1 MNPFIGVFLLAV
13 AGLSAASFYI
23 PFRRVKGWAWE
34 TYWLTQGFAAWIV
47 MPVVL
52 AWLTTPD
59 IWAILSVS
67 SVKSMWWAYI
77 FGAMW
82 GIGGLTFGLSMRY
95 LGLSLGYAMAIG
107 FCAAFGTLM
116 PPIVAGDALAVFTTA
131 SGLAILAGVVVCLLG
146 IAICG
151 YAGILKE
158 KLLTEKQKKQAIKEF
173 ALVKGFIVAVFAGI
187 MSACMAFAIQAGKPI
202 AQAAL
207 EAGTKAIYQNNP
219 VFIFAMG
226 GGFTTNCIWC
236 ILLSWRNKSMRD
248 YVKGL
253 TNTLLLNYMLAFAGG
268 TIWYLQFFFYG
279 MGMSKLGRD
288 YNFASWSIL
297 MAFIIVFSNIW
308 GLLFREWKGS
318 NRRTYGLIFFGLFVL
333 LTSTIVIG
341 YGNYIASR
349 GGF

>member
-1 MNPFIGVFLLAV
+1 MNPFLGVVLLAIG
-13 AGLSAASFYI
+13 GLAAASFYI
-23 PFRRVKGWAWE
+23 PFKKVKGWAWE
-34 TYWLTQGFAAWIV
+34 TYWLTQGFAAWII
-47 MPVVL
+47 MPIAI

-59 IWAILSVS
+59 LWAVLLASP
-67 SVKSMWWAYI
+67 VKSMWWAYI

-95 LGLSLGYAMAIG
+95 LGMSLGYAMALG
-107 FCAAFGTLM
+107 FCAAFGTM
-116 PPIVAGDALAVFTTA
+116 IPPVFAGNAVAMFTTA
-131 SGLAILAGVVVCLLG
+131 SGLAVLAGVIICLLG
-146 IAICG
+146 IAVCG

-158 KLLTEKQKKQAIKEF
+158 RELTEEQKKQAIKEL
-173 ALVKGFIVAVFAGI
+173 ALTKGFMVAVFAGI

-236 ILLSWRNKSMRD
+236 IFLSWRNKSTRD
-248 YVKGL
+248 YVKSPGK
-253 TNTLLLNYMLAFAGG
+253 TLLLNYMLAFIGG
-268 TIWYLQFFFYG
+268 ATWYLQFFFYG
-279 MGMSKLGRD
+279 MGMSKLGREYD
-288 YNFASWSIL
+288 FASWSIH

-318 NRRTYGLIFFGLFVL
+318 SQRTYSFIFFGLFVL
-333 LTSTIVIG
+333 FISTIIIG

-349 GGF
+349 

>member
-1 MNPFIGVFLLAV
+1 LNPFIGVFLLAV

-23 PFRRVKGWAWE
+23 PFKRVKGWAWE
-34 TYWLTQGFAAWIV
+34 TYWLTQGFAAWIF
-47 MPVVL
+47 MPIVI

-59 IWAILSVS
+59 LPAILSAS
-67 SVKSMWWAYI
+67 PVKNMWWAYI

-95 LGLSLGYAMAIG
+95 LGMSLGYAMALG
-107 FCAAFGTLM
+107 FCAAFGTM
-116 PPIVAGDALAVFTTA
+116 IPPVVAGDAVGMFTTA
-131 SGLAILAGVVVCLLG
+131 SGFAVFTGVVVCLLG
-146 IAICG
+146 IALCG
-151 YAGILKE
+151 YAGVLKE
-158 KLLTEKQKKQAIKEF
+158 RELTEEQKRRAIKEF
-173 ALVKGFIVAVFAGI
+173 ALIKGFMVAVFAGI

-226 GGFTTNCIWC
+226 GGFTTNCVWC
-236 ILLSWRNKSMRD
+236 IILSWRNKSMRD

-288 YNFASWSIL
+288 YDFASWSIL

-318 NRRTYGLIFFGLFVL
+318 NRQTYILISFGLFVL
-333 LTSTIVIG
+333 FMSTIIIG
-341 YGNYIASR
+341 YGNYLASL
-349 GGF
+349 

>member
-1 MNPFIGVFLLAV
+1 LNPFIGVFLLAV

-219 VFIFAMG
+219 VFTFAMG
-226 GGFTTNCIWC
+226 RGFTTNSIWC

-308 GLLFREWKGS
+308 GLLFREWKG
-318 NRRTYGLIFFGLFVL
+318 
-333 LTSTIVIG
+333 
-341 YGNYIASR
+341 
-349 GGF
+349 

>member
-1 MNPFIGVFLLAV
+1 MEPFLGVFLLAV
-13 AGLSAASFYI
+13 AGLAAASFYI
-23 PFRRVKGWAWE
+23 PFRRVKDWAWE
-34 TYWLTQGFAAWIV
+34 TYWLTQGFAAWII
-47 MPVVL
+47 MPVVI

-59 IWAILSVS
+59 LPAVLSAS
-67 SVKSMWWAYI
+67 PVKSMWWAYI

-95 LGLSLGYAMAIG
+95 LGMSLGYAMALG
-107 FCAAFGTLM
+107 FCAAFGTM
-116 PPIVAGDALAVFTTA
+116 IPPVVAGDAVAVFTTV
-131 SGLAILAGVVVCLLG
+131 SGLAILAGVIVCLLG
-146 IAICG
+146 IAVCG
-151 YAGILKE
+151 YAGVLKE
-158 KLLTEKQKKQAIKEF
+158 RQLTEKQKKQAIKEF

-207 EAGTKAIYQNNP
+207 DAGAKQIYQNNP

-236 ILLSWRNKSMRD
+236 LILTLRNKSASD
-248 YVKGL
+248 YVKNPSKTLL
-253 TNTLLLNYMLAFAGG
+253 TNYVLAFIGG
-268 TIWYLQFFFYG
+268 ATWYLQFFFYG
-279 MGMSKLGRD
+279 MGMSKLGKEYD
-288 YNFASWSIL
+288 FASWTIL

-318 NRRTYGLIFFGLFVL
+318 SRRTYSLIYFGLFVL
-333 LTSTIVIG
+333 FISTIIIG

-349 GGF
+349 